1 MTMTPEAKR
10 ALSQTIRE
18 LRAKLLTD
26 LKAAT
31 ESTYRLG
38 ARSTEA
44 GLSEQAAIRRL
55 EDWVDEQGRAQPK
68 KNPRN
73 RDDFFREAEKQAAY
87 TLLNRLILLR
97 LLESSAD
104 SKPIRKIPVLTGG
117 WDSKGYKDF
126 RAPRPTSLV
135 LWASQPQKTSSG
147 VAFGPPRQDLL
158 VSSQKPVIFDA
169 CEGLEPPPEGFDSC
183 FVFWGFLDF
192 YGYFSLASCFYS
204 INDESHKKF
213 FFSCHYGLASS
224 SSSAPFPPAEEEED
238 LNRSK

>member
-44 GLSEQAAIRRL
+44 GLSEQAAILRRRL

-87 TLLNRLILLR
+87 TLLNRLIL
-97 LLESSAD
+97 
-104 SKPIRKIPVLTGG
+104 
-117 WDSKGYKDF
+117 
-126 RAPRPTSLV
+126 
-135 LWASQPQKTSSG
+135 
-147 VAFGPPRQDLL
+147 
-158 VSSQKPVIFDA
+158 
-169 CEGLEPPPEGFDSC
+169 
-183 FVFWGFLDF
+183 
-192 YGYFSLASCFYS
+192 
-204 INDESHKKF
+204 
-213 FFSCHYGLASS
+213 
-224 SSSAPFPPAEEEED
+224 
-238 LNRSK
+238 